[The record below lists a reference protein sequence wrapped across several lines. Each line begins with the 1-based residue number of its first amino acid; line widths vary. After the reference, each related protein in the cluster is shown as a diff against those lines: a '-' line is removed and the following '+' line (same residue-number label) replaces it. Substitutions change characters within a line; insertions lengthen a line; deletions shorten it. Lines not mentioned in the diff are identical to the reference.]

1 MNIETKDFVV
11 ATTKGIVGVIPFAG
25 AFLSEYIGLVQ
36 DNITNKRTQEWREKV
51 EEKLQ
56 QLKVSVQELSKD
68 EFFYNCYQETMY
80 GFLKNYEKK
89 KRDMYINSL
98 MNCRLQTL
106 SEDKKMRFIRLLD
119 MYTLNG
125 IYLLRY
131 FAEAHNEQTNQIG
144 NVRTRTFEGT
154 EKPYEKAL
162 KDNVYLEN
170 DKDYF
175 ISLAG
180 QFTNDGLISPR
191 DIMWEHPV
199 DYSVA
204 RRKKTSKLGDEFLKF
219 IDKGI

>member
-1 MNIETKDFVV
+1 MKKEITV
-11 ATTKGIVGVIPFAG
+11 ATAKAAISLLPVVGP
-25 AFLSEYIGLVQ
+25 FLSEYLGMVNENIENKRVKEWQ
-36 DNITNKRTQEWREKV
+36 DNV
-51 EEKLQ
+51 EFRLSS
-56 QLKVSVQELSKD
+56 LNTVVTELAKD

-80 GFLKNYEKK
+80 GFLKNYEKE

-106 SEDKKMRFIRLLD
+106 SEDKKIRFIRLLD

-144 NVRTRTFEGT
+144 NVHTRIFEGT

-162 KDNVYLEN
+162 KDNAYLEN
-170 DKDYF
+170 DTDYF

-219 IDKGI
+219 IDEGI